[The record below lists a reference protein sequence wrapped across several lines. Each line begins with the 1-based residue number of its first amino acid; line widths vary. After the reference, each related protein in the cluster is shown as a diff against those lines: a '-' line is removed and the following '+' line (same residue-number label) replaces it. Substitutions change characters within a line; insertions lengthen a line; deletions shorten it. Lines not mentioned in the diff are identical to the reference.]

1 MDIGEHVVRHVDWIR
16 RQARFYYT
24 NEEDADDLASETIY
38 KCLNQGRLFDP
49 GRNFK
54 PWIVAIMSN
63 TYITQYNRRRCVM
76 FTRIDDDDYDIYA
89 ARDRADER
97 ASLESI
103 VSVIRKCARKS
114 CCIECVLLYAK
125 GFSYDEI
132 AKMVDIPTGTVK
144 SRIAAGRKI
153 LHEALY

>member
-1 MDIGEHVVRHVDWIR
+1 MDIGELVVRHVDWIR

-49 GRNFK
+49 GQNFK

-63 TYITQYNRRRCVM
+63 TYITQIQPPSVRV

-97 ASLESI
+97 ASLEMY
-103 VSVIRKCARKS
+103 
-114 CCIECVLLYAK
+114 CICNSKMCPEELLHRVCSALCK

>member
-1 MDIGEHVVRHVDWIR
+1 MDIGELVVRHVDWIR

-76 FTRIDDDDYDIYA
+76 FTRKTMMITTYMPP
-89 ARDRADER
+89 
-97 ASLESI
+97 
-103 VSVIRKCARKS
+103 VIEPTNGHLWR
-114 CCIECVLLYAK
+114 VLYL
-125 GFSYDEI
+125 
-132 AKMVDIPTGTVK
+132 
-144 SRIAAGRKI
+144 
-153 LHEALY
+153 

>member
-1 MDIGEHVVRHVDWIR
+1 MDIGELVVRHVDWIR

-76 FTRIDDDDYDIYA
+76 FTRIDDD
-89 ARDRADER
+89 
-97 ASLESI
+97 
-103 VSVIRKCARKS
+103 
-114 CCIECVLLYAK
+114 
-125 GFSYDEI
+125 
-132 AKMVDIPTGTVK
+132 IPTGTVK

>member
-1 MDIGEHVVRHVDWIR
+1 MDIGELVVRHVDWIR

-144 SRIAAGRKI
+144 SRIAAGRKLSLI
-153 LHEALY
+153 HI